1 MTGEDFVLCAERLA
15 RSSAEADLRS
25 AVSRAYFGA
34 FHAARS
40 LLQGNGV
47 RLPKTEQVHVKL
59 GFCLQDCGDA
69 NAGHAGQQLEV
80 LRLERRRADYDLDD
94 GRFADGRKAR
104 SEVARARDIL
114 KAVEQCRIAP
124 TAAEFKT
131 KVRAQAK
138 LLGLTV
144 SE

>member
-1 MTGEDFVLCAERLA
+1 MTG
-15 RSSAEADLRS
+15 
-25 AVSRAYFGA
+25 
-34 FHAARS
+34 
-40 LLQGNGV
+40 Q
-47 RLPKTEQVHVKL
+47 
-59 GFCLQDCGDA
+59 
-69 NAGHAGQQLEV
+69 V

-94 GRFADGRKAR
+94 DRFVDGRKAR

-114 KAVEQCRIAP
+114 GALEQCRSAP
-124 TAAEFKT
+124 AAAQFKT